1 MLDDLLEN
9 GIIELLAPKRPEE
22 AGRTTDPKYC
32 HYHRVIS
39 HPLEKCITLKE
50 RVMQL
55 ARDGRIIL
63 DLDDPVGTNHI
74 FAQLEHSLPS
84 LRQSSSQTYEQEQTN
99 MSSSQREDL
108 FTIQFGSLEPVVILV
123 AAQIST
129 VETSFASNDKEG
141 WTIDTRRKPRKLK

>member
-9 GIIELLAPKRPEE
+9 GTVELPAPKRPKE
-22 AGRTTDPKYC
+22 ARRTTDPKYC

-50 RVMQL
+50 HIMQL

-63 DLDDPVGTNHI
+63 GLEDSAGLNHI
-74 FAQLEHSLPS
+74 SVEEDHPPPLWQQIPVRS
-84 LRQSSSQTYEQEQTN
+84 YEQGKTDAT
-99 MSSSQREDL
+99 SSMEEAT
-108 FTIQFGSLEPVVILV
+108 FAIQFGSLEPIIIPL

-129 VETSFASNDKEG
+129 VETSLSFDDGEG
-141 WTIDTRRKPRKLK
+141 WTVVTR